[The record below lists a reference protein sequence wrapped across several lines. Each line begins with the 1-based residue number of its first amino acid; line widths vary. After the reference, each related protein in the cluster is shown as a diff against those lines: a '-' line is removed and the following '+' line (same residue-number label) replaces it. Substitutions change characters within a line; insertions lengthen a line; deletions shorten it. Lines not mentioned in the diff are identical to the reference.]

1 MTAGVGSLSVVASQ
15 EIGEL
20 GAHDSSPAAFEWRWY
35 YHVPS
40 IGVWGVLV
48 ALLVLVRANRRA
60 QAWLI
65 WLPVLAVALAW
76 SMLSRLLFLS
86 PDAAE
91 PFGDFLTTLAAS
103 WAAAWLLAPWLAPRH
118 FLAGVFLAVVAMV
131 IVGGVYYLSV
141 YDFRSLDEPVALSVL
156 HVAGALSLVVAT
168 VLAASRCRQAY
179 RPRRFLAW
187 LLLWMLVIPM
197 VCTPLVAL
205 VTVGS
210 TLFWSEGLLEVVSMA
225 MTMLVGSAIGGAV
238 LGVSLYLLNL
248 PFVAL
253 ATRNEFY
260 RARFLDVLRLV
271 PAIPHDQGVA
281 ASTADVPEVET
292 VPVTLVE
299 ES

>member
-20 GAHDSSPAAFEWRWY
+20 GAHDSSPASIEWRWY

-40 IGVWGVLV
+40 VGVWAVLV
-48 ALLVLVRANRRA
+48 SLLVLVKANRCA

-76 SMLSRLLFLS
+76 SMLSRMLFLS

-103 WAAAWLLAPWLAPRH
+103 WAAVWLLAPWLAPRH
-118 FLAGVFLAVVAMV
+118 LLAGVFLAVVAMLM
-131 IVGGVYYLSV
+131 VGGVYYFSV
-141 YDFRSLDEPVALSVL
+141 YDFRSLDEPVVLSVL

-187 LLLWMLVIPM
+187 LLLWMMVIPM
-197 VCTPLVAL
+197 VCTPLVVL
-205 VTVGS
+205 VMVGG
-210 TLFWSEGLLEVVSMA
+210 FEGLLEVMNMA
-225 MTMLVGSAIGGAV
+225 LEMLVASVIAGAV
-238 LGVSLYLLNL
+238 LGVALYVLNL
-248 PFVAL
+248 PFLFL
-253 ATRNEFY
+253 AMRNEFF

-271 PAIPHDQGVA
+271 PAIPHSQGVA

-292 VPVTLVE
+292 APVTLVE